1 MLSTCKVFSAL
12 SHQHSNTPT
21 PVMSL
26 AVIAFP
32 PSPVNGWLLI
42 CTGNVPVVPV
52 GTACDTLMATNP
64 FHGLPKV
71 ALRSEY
77 VTAVVLTATP
87 LVSMRGIPCLFAV
100 VKGFKI
106 AMLTSFHYY
115 AQPLKFG

>member
-42 CTGNVPVVPV
+42 CTGSVPVVPV
-52 GTACDTLMATNP
+52 GTACDTLTATKP
-64 FHGLPKV
+64 FHGLPKL

-77 VTAVVLTATP
+77 VTAVVPTATP
-87 LVSMRGIPCLFAV
+87 LVSMRGMPCLFAV

-106 AMLTSFHYY
+106 AI
-115 AQPLKFG
+115 

>member
-1 MLSTCKVFSAL
+1 MFSEL

-26 AVIAFP
+26 AVIALP

-42 CTGNVPVVPV
+42 CTGRVPVVPV
-52 GTACDTLMATNP
+52 GTACDTLIATKP
-64 FHGLPKV
+64 FHGLAKV
-71 ALRSEY
+71 AFRSEY

-87 LVSMRGIPCLFAV
+87 LVSMRGIPCLLAV

-106 AMLTSFHYY
+106 AINPPFFM
-115 AQPLKFG
+115 PNR